1 MICSGDVLRTAFSH
15 RDVPYTIDIARHV
28 STAGKP
34 SYQQLFAAMVSTLV
48 PCFVVAAVLV
58 GAFFVLRAKQKRL
71 YAPRTYHDALFE
83 EYVLQ

>member
-1 MICSGDVLRTAFSH
+1 MSQQQGSH
-15 RDVPYTIDIARHV
+15 RT
-28 STAGKP
+28 S
-34 SYQQLFAAMVSTLV
+34 SSSLSAMVSTLV